1 MMAAARVAVAAVA
14 VWMAGANSAP
24 AAPPADGTVRIA
36 LADDGRSYSVTAPG
50 FAGFRAGF
58 FATIET
64 GGGTQVLASATGTPS
79 GSPPRTGAEATPF
92 GPVAVTTIALQFD
105 RERIDLLLRFG
116 PLPGGRGVF
125 VQAGI
130 RNGGADAVRLVAL
143 GPAVAALQPAGTT
156 DEWLLTGLH
165 PATPVIAS
173 PGQLD
178 SPLEIHEYGG
188 LYRRDGTGFLFGP
201 AGASAAYVSARF
213 ASAPAGGLAMD
224 LRADMGRVRVDPG
237 ETRWGQG
244 IVLWME
250 PPQAALAG
258 WADWVARTHGAPA
271 DPRALSGWSSWN
283 FFGRAVTG
291 ADVREVIDA
300 VARDPD
306 RWRPDV
312 IQIDEGYTPVKFP
325 GGLGDYARQVAGIG
339 VRPGL
344 KLDLRMESGST
355 ELVQIAR
362 RRGFTYL
369 KLGCVGTPR
378 PWPEK
383 KTAFE
388 ALRDRI
394 AAARTAAG
402 PDTYLLYCAEQ
413 PNRAVVGHADASR
426 IGRQATRAGVRG
438 AIDDVLRSFPLGG
451 RWYAADCDSY
461 YLGTDIGD
469 VSRIEGGWPLVR
481 TWMSMVGLSCGA
493 AITCDPWHWE
503 EFGPYRRN
511 LEVLTPPARE
521 RTEVSDLCTGREWPR
536 LVGRVRRDWGD
547 WTVALLWNP
556 AAVEQAVELDFARA
570 GMDPRRRYAVWSF
583 WDDRYL
589 GVAEGAWT
597 TPRLGPS
604 ASQHLCFTDLGPA
617 STRPVLIGSNLHIY
631 CGAAEIRRVTSLRD
645 AMEIELTDAG
655 ARDGDL
661 FVYSRRTPVLRAAT
675 GCRVSGPAKGGEN
688 VWRIGVHDR
697 RRGAP
702 QRIELGILLPV
713 TSQTWFWVL
722 AAVAAVSL
730 LYGARRYLVALRLE
744 REHALAAE
752 RARIARDMHD
762 EVGSKLA
769 RLSLLG
775 EMASDDP
782 STRAVD
788 RTRAHEIARGVREA
802 AGELEHIIW
811 TVNPR
816 HDTIAGLAHRVCQ
829 HAEEYF
835 AETSVRCRFGVP
847 PDLPT
852 RPMRP
857 DARAAVFRAVKEALA
872 NVLKHAGAATVDV
885 GLRIDGDGFEIRIA
899 DDGRGFDP
907 GGAAPAR
914 GGNGLPGMRE
924 RMGRLGGECRI
935 ESAPGRGTTVT
946 LRWPLD
952 KDGAGGG
959 E

>member
-1 MMAAARVAVAAVA
+1 MTAAARGAVVAVAA
-14 VWMAGANSAP
+14 WMAGAQPVP
-24 AAPPADGTVRIA
+24 AAPPADGGVRIA

-50 FAGFRAGF
+50 FTGFRAGF
-58 FATIET
+58 SVTIEA
-64 GGGTQVLASATGTPS
+64 GGGTQMLASAAGTPAAAPQA
-79 GSPPRTGAEATPF
+79 GVEATPL
-92 GPVAVTTIALQFD
+92 GPMALTNIALTFE
-105 RERIDLLLRFG
+105 RERIGLLLRLG

-125 VQAGI
+125 AQAGI
-130 RNGGADAVRLVAL
+130 RNGGAAPVRVVRL
-143 GPAVAALQPAGTT
+143 GPASAELRPAGASN
-156 DEWLLTGLH
+156 EWLLTGLH
-165 PATPVIAS
+165 PATPVLAE
-173 PGQLD
+173 PGD
-178 SPLEIHEYGG
+178 FAPSREVHECGG

-201 AGASAAYVSARF
+201 AGAPSAYVYARF
-213 ASAPAGGLAMD
+213 AAAPAGGLSMD
-224 LRADMGRVRVDPG
+224 LWADMSRVRVDPG

-250 PPQAALAG
+250 PPPAAIAG
-258 WADWVARTHGAPA
+258 WADWVARTHGAPSEI
-271 DPRALSGWSSWN
+271 RALSGWSSWN

-300 VARDPD
+300 IARDPD

-312 IQIDEGYTPVKFP
+312 VQIDAGYTPGKFSD
-325 GGLGDYARQVAGIG
+325 GLGDYARQVAGLG

-344 KLDLRMESGST
+344 KLDLRLESGST

-369 KLGCVGTPR
+369 KLGFPGTPR
-378 PWPEK
+378 PWPETM
-383 KTAFE
+383 TALE
-388 ALRDRI
+388 VSRDRI
-394 AAARTAAG
+394 AAARAAAG
-402 PDTYLLYCAEQ
+402 PDAYLLYCGEQ
-413 PNRAVVGHADASR
+413 PNRAAVGHADASR
-426 IGRQATRAGVRG
+426 IGRQAARVGVRG

-451 RWYAADCDSY
+451 RWYAVDCDSY
-461 YLGTDIGD
+461 YLGTDIRD

-511 LEVLTPPARE
+511 IEVLTPPARE
-521 RTEVSDLCTGREWPR
+521 RTEVTDLCTGREWPR

-589 GVAEGAWT
+589 GVAEGSWT

-617 STRPVLIGSNLHIY
+617 ATRPVLIGSSLHIY

-661 FVYSRRTPVLRAAT
+661 FVYSRRMPVLRAAA

-697 RRGAP
+697 RRGAL

-722 AAVAAVSL
+722 AAVAVVSL

-782 STRAVD
+782 ATRAED
-788 RTRAHEIARGVREA
+788 RTRAGEIARGVREA

-835 AETSVRCRFGVP
+835 AETAVRCRFGLP
-847 PDLPT
+847 PDLPA

-857 DARAAVFRAVKEALA
+857 DARAAAFRAVKEALA

-885 GLRIDGDGFEIRIA
+885 GLRIDGDAFEIRIA

-907 GGAAPAR
+907 GDEARFR

-924 RMGRLGGECRI
+924 RMARLGGECRI

-952 KDGAGGG
+952 RDGTGGG